1 MNISDLDM
9 ERLIDAISGAV
20 FPVVFEGIGD
30 HTAPSELR
38 ERANLNSEIMGR
50 IMGVLLCGDEVGQEV
65 FDLIDRSVGHM
76 KASHAQS
83 FGELLGPGGS
93 LSKIHKL

>member
-1 MNISDLDM
+1 MKISDMDM
-9 ERLIDAISGAV
+9 GKLVDAIGSAT
-20 FPVVFEGIGD
+20 FPVVFEGIGE
-30 HTAPSELR
+30 HTPPSELR

-65 FDLIDRSVGHM
+65 FELIDRSIGHM
-76 KASHAQS
+76 KASHAES
-83 FGELLGPGGS
+83 FEELLGPGGS